1 MVISLPA
8 LFLLAVLYE
17 GLWVRGVGNCTSVSE
32 GAEYV
37 ADQMFSSAHREGIA
51 ITD

>member
-8 LFLLAVLYE
+8 LFLLAVLYA
-17 GLWVRGVGNCTSVSE
+17 GLWVRGVGNCTSSE